1 MYKNL
6 SKQRFILLICVA
18 LFLIV
23 IVFAQFIVLSVLRT
37 KELSVNSNL
46 NKLQDEIA
54 ASPTNP
60 TEDNIEDALRNDGYV
75 YDDEL
80 DSIVVGE

>member
-80 DSIVVGE
+80 IVVGE

>member
-60 TEDNIEDALRNDGYV
+60 TEDNIEDAVRNDGYV

-80 DSIVVGE
+80 IVVGE

>member
-6 SKQRFILLICVA
+6 SKQRFILLISIA

-46 NKLQDEIA
+46 DKLQHELNE
-54 ASPTNP
+54 SQKNP
-60 TEDNIEDALRNDGYV
+60 TEDDIIDALREDGYV
-75 YDDEL
+75 YDGEN
-80 DSIVVGE
+80 SFVGE

>member
-37 KELSVNSNL
+37 KEISVNSNL
-46 NKLQDEIA
+46 NKLQDEIE
-54 ASPTNP
+54 ASTKNP
-60 TEDNIEDALRNDGYV
+60 TDSAIEDALREDGYV
-75 YDDEL
+75 YDGE
-80 DSIVVGE
+80 ITFVGE